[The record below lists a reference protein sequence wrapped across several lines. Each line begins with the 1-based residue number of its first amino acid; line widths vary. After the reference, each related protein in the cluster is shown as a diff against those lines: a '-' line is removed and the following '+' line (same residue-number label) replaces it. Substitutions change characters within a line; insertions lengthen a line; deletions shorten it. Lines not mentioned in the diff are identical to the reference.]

1 MISRPEEVE
10 AHARRA
16 DQHLARNEL
25 PAAAAELEAVLRG
38 RPDWGAALLN
48 YASVL
53 LRLQRDA
60 EAEGALRR
68 LLELEPQLIVAYRL
82 LANLLHRQGRVAEML
97 RVCASGRARNPDSL
111 ELESFELF
119 LLNFDEAIS
128 AESLFERHRAWGV
141 KLESRISPVP
151 ALPRDHKK
159 RLRIG
164 YVSGDFKYHPVG
176 LFMLPVL
183 ERHDRAGFEVYAY
196 ATSTQ
201 PDAYTARLAAAADR
215 WRDAAALSDEQLA
228 QAVRNDAIDV
238 LVDLAG
244 HSGACRLG
252 VFARQPAPVQAAWL
266 GYLNTTGLTRIGYRI
281 SDRHADPAGHAE
293 RLHTER
299 LVRLPRSQWCY
310 RPFFEVDCATEPPY
324 ARNGHLTFGSFA
336 QAAKLSQGTRRLWA
350 RILAAIPAARLQVV
364 GLAAGR
370 AREDLLRD
378 FAAEGIAAER
388 IGLAPFLPVEDY
400 YRSFGEVDIALD
412 PMPYSGGTTTC
423 DALWMGVPVLTL
435 AGARPASRSAA
446 SILATLGMNDWIAAT
461 PDDYLRIAGV
471 WAARR
476 SDLSTLRNNL
486 RARVRASPLMD
497 EAGFARDLEEAYR
510 AMWQGR

>member
-1 MISRPEEVE
+1 MISGPPEDVE

-60 EAEGALRR
+60 EAENALQR
-68 LLELEPQLIVAYRL
+68 LLALEPRLIVAYRL
-82 LANLLHRQGRVAEML
+82 LASLLHRQGRVAEML
-97 RVCASGRARNPDSL
+97 RVCAAGRARNPDSL

-128 AESLFERHRAWGV
+128 AESLFERHRAWGQRLEGQVEPFGV
-141 KLESRISPVP
+141 KKTQAS
-151 ALPRDHKK
+151 

-183 ERHDRAGFEVYAY
+183 ERHDRAAFEIYAY

-228 QAVRNDAIDV
+228 QAVRDDGIDV

-244 HSGACRLG
+244 HSGASRLG
-252 VFARQPAPVQAAWL
+252 VFARQAAPVQAAWL

-281 SDRHADPAGHAE
+281 SDRHADPVGHAE
-293 RLHTER
+293 RVHTEK

-310 RPFFEVDCATEPPY
+310 RPFFEVDCAQEPPC

-336 QAAKLSQGTRRLWA
+336 QAAKLSPGTRRLWA
-350 RILAAIPAARLQVV
+350 RILAAIPGARLQVV
-364 GLAAGR
+364 GMAAGR

-388 IGLAPFLPVEDY
+388 IRLAAFLPVEDY
-400 YRSFGEVDIALD
+400 YRAFGEVDIALD

-423 DALWMGVPVLTL
+423 DALWMGAPVLTL

-446 SILATLGMNDWIAAT
+446 SILATLGMDDWIAANA
-461 PDDYLRIAGV
+461 DGYLDL
-471 WAARR
+471 ARR
-476 SDLSTLRNNL
+476 WAGNVEELATLRRNL
-486 RARVRASPLMD
+486 RGRMRASPLMD
-497 EAGFARDLEEAYR
+497 EAGFTRDLEEAYR

>member
-1 MISRPEEVE
+1 MSLTPADVEE
-10 AHARRA
+10 HARRA
-16 DQHLARNEL
+16 DRHLARNEL
-25 PAAAAELEAVLRG
+25 PAAAAELETVLRA

-60 EAEGALRR
+60 EAEGALQR
-68 LLELEPQLIVAYRL
+68 LLDLEPRLVVAYRL
-82 LANLLHRQGRVAEML
+82 LASLLHRQGRVAEML
-97 RVCASGRARNPDSL
+97 RVCAAGRARNPDSL

-119 LLNFDEAIS
+119 LLNFDEAVS
-128 AESLFERHRAWGV
+128 PEDLFERHRAWGAR
-141 KLESRISPVP
+141 LESRVP
-151 ALPRDHKK
+151 PGPARSTDHKK

-228 QAVRNDAIDV
+228 LAVRDDGIDV

-244 HSGACRLG
+244 HSGASRLG
-252 VFARQPAPVQAAWL
+252 VFARQPAAVQAAWL

-281 SDRHADPAGHAE
+281 SDRHADPVGRAE
-293 RLHTER
+293 RLHTEK

-310 RPFFEVDCATEPPY
+310 RPFFEVECAPHPPC

-336 QAAKLSQGTRRLWA
+336 QAAKLSPGTRRLWA
-350 RILAAIPAARLQVV
+350 RVLAAIPGARLHVV
-364 GLAAGR
+364 GIATGR

-388 IGLAPFLPVEDY
+388 IRLGPFLPVEDY
-400 YRSFGEVDIALD
+400 YRAFGEVDIALD

-446 SILATLGMNDWIAAT
+446 SILATLGLDGWSAGDA
-461 PDDYLRIAGV
+461 DDYLDL
-471 WAARR
+471 ARKWSSQPGTLSAFRKDLR
-476 SDLSTLRNNL
+476 SRM
-486 RARVRASPLMD
+486 RASPLMD
-497 EAGFARDLEEAYR
+497 EAGFTRDLEEAYR
-510 AMWQGR
+510 GMWRGR